1 MSQIKSIRNNSGF
14 TLVEVMM
21 AMLIAVIGMF
31 GVLETISVTLQHN
44 LKNELRNEA
53 VKVGERYMTEL
64 RGKNF
69 GRYSDAYTTFRSTS
83 KVRGVSKDYTVE
95 RTTEDL
101 ALDETG
107 SPTTKRLEVVVKWAF
122 RNTSSQNRVVSVVA
136 KP

>member
-44 LKNELRNEA
+44 LKNELRNEG
-53 VKVGERYMTEL
+53 VKVGEKYMTEL

-69 GRYSDAYTTFRSTS
+69 GRYSVAYTTFTAKR
-83 KVRGVSKDYTVE
+83 KVRGASKDYTVE
-95 RTTEDL
+95 RTTQTL
-101 ALDETG
+101 ASDETG
-107 SPTTKRLEVVVKWAF
+107 SPTSMRLQVVVRWAF